1 VENLLHQSIVELFY
15 NLVLKVYFSSIA
27 SFYAYLH
34 YQFYQK
40 NVKHGHNWG
49 KKRRQGVKQGEIEW

>member
-1 VENLLHQSIVELFY
+1 MPTFITNFI
-15 NLVLKVYFSSIA
+15 K
-27 SFYAYLH
+27 
-34 YQFYQK
+34 K